1 MCLAIPLKLTKK
13 EEVKGWVEIGSTKRE
28 VNLIFLPEVKVGDYV
43 LVHAGFA
50 ISKVDEKEARELLE
64 LLSNVI

>member
-13 EEVKGWVEIGSTKRE
+13 EEVKGWVEIGSIKRQI
-28 VNLIFLPEVKVGDYV
+28 NLVLLPEAKVGDYV

-50 ISKVDEKEARELLE
+50 ISKVEEKEAQELLE
-64 LLSNVI
+64 LLSNMI

>member
-1 MCLAIPLKLTKK
+1 MCLAIPLKLIKK

-28 VNLIFLPEVKVGDYV
+28 VNLIFLPEAKIGDYV

-50 ISKVDEKEARELLE
+50 IGKVDEKEAKELLE
-64 LLSNVI
+64 LLSNAI